1 MCMYLFIQHHRQAFS
16 YGINILIFS
25 SVKNFLKFIKKQ
37 IGMIN
42 DQVLVLCNNFEL
54 LRAVNK
60 CVKSILKFLL
70 FNLTIRFVNVIL
82 FMSFYIFQV

>member
-1 MCMYLFIQHHRQAFS
+1 MCIYLFIQHHRQAFS

-25 SVKNFLKFIKKQ
+25 RVKNFLKFIKKQ

-42 DQVLVLCNNFEL
+42 DKVLALCNNIEL

-60 CVKSILKFLL
+60 CVKSVLKYLL
-70 FNLTIRFVNVIL
+70 FNLTSRFVNVIL
-82 FMSFYIFQV
+82 FRSFYIFQV